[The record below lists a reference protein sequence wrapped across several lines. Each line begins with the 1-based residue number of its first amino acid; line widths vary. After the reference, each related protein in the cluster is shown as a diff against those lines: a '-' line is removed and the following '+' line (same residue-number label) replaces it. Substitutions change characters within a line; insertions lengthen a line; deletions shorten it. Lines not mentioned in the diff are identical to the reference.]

1 MPAPDRFRSAAS
13 GNQRPAPAVR
23 GVRRQSSYEYL
34 GLPLWA
40 IATGPDSAKGEI
52 RGHTKGVLALGDIA
66 TGVVAIGGFVRGVI
80 AFGGLAVG
88 IVASGGLA
96 IGGLAFGGLAIGA
109 FALGGAAVGGVA
121 IGGIALG
128 IYAVGGIAWSTYVI
142 SAAERSPEAI
152 AFFTQFDALRAFMPP
167 LPRR

>member
-66 TGVVAIGGFVRGVI
+66 TGVVAIGG
-80 AFGGLAVG
+80 
-88 IVASGGLA
+88 
-96 IGGLAFGGLAIGA
+96 LAIGA